1 MNVTEIVLARL
12 NLQESTPSINIAI
25 AEVEQAIKT
34 YCSISDIPS
43 ELNFIW
49 ADMAINLVVL
59 RGSNGPVAGNV
70 LESIDMGDV
79 SYSFDNEASG
89 LTYLQE
95 IVGNYK
101 AHLNRYR
108 KGLFGNV
115 VQSV

>member
-1 MNVTEIVLARL
+1 MNVLDIVLARL
-12 NLQESTPSINIAI
+12 NQQESTPAIDIAI

-34 YCSISDIPS
+34 YCSISEIPD
-43 ELNFIW
+43 ELNFVW
-49 ADMAINLVVL
+49 ADMVINLVVL

-95 IVGNYK
+95 IVGDYK
-101 AHLNRYR
+101 KQLNKYR

-115 VQSV
+115 VQPV